1 MRGISRTVLR
11 TCAGLAVAAGLVAG
25 GAGVASA
32 ATVTP
37 AAHTSSNFGFG
48 CNPFQREHWNLNGHN
63 KVETVYLGTTYTYT
77 VTFRQFGS
85 CLAGTLTDPGFPT
98 TGPVFGTINRNH
110 VTFTFRY
117 PSGSIQGTRTFS
129 GTINRWGFVSGKWW
143 ETGSENGTGTFTLAR
158 HANFA
163 CPWWDRWNRN
173 SACRVFP

>member
-37 AAHTSSNFGFG
+37 AAHTTSNFGFR
-48 CNPFQREHWNLNGHN
+48 CNPFQREHWNLNGYN

-85 CLAGTLTDPGFPT
+85 CLAGTLTDPGYPT

-117 PSGSIQGTRTFS
+117 PSGSVQGTRTFS
-129 GTINRWGFVSGKWW
+129 GFINRWGFVSGNWW
-143 ETGSENGTGTFTLAR
+143 ETGIENGMGTFTLAR

-173 SACRVFP
+173 SACHVFP